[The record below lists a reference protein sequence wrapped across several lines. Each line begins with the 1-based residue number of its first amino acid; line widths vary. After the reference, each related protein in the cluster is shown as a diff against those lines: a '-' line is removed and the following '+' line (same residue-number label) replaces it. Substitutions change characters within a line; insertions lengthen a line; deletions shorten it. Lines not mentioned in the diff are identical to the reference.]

1 MNAAR
6 YSRPAASTADRPP
19 RSTTTATAMLHAAA
33 AGEGFLDGC
42 VVRKAGKAHGLQRR
56 IEGPDVDGRA
66 ALVVEDVSTT
76 GGSPLTAAEALQEA
90 GAEVIAV
97 AVIVDRGARAAVEA
111 AGFEY
116 RAAYELSDLGLA

>member
-1 MNAAR
+1 
-6 YSRPAASTADRPP
+6 
-19 RSTTTATAMLHAAA
+19 
-33 AGEGFLDGC
+33 
-42 VVRKAGKAHGLQRR
+42 V
-56 IEGPDVDGRA
+56 
-66 ALVVEDVSTT
+66 LVVEDVSTT

-90 GAEVIAV
+90 GAEVIGV

>member
-1 MNAAR
+1 M
-6 YSRPAASTADRPP
+6 
-19 RSTTTATAMLHAAA
+19 
-33 AGEGFLDGC
+33 
-42 VVRKAGKAHGLQRR
+42 
-56 IEGPDVDGRA
+56 
-66 ALVVEDVSTT
+66 LVVEDVSTT

-116 RAAYELSDLGLA
+116 RAAFEPRRPRPRLTRRLITVSRRGVQDADDQAT

>member
-1 MNAAR
+1 
-6 YSRPAASTADRPP
+6 
-19 RSTTTATAMLHAAA
+19 
-33 AGEGFLDGC
+33 
-42 VVRKAGKAHGLQRR
+42 
-56 IEGPDVDGRA
+56 
-66 ALVVEDVSTT
+66 VSTT

-116 RAAYELSDLGLA
+116 RSAFTLGDLGLE